1 MRSLTQYAGAKF
13 NQRHYIFAVALY
25 LGPFRKRGLQGKGM
39 VEKAA
44 NEKERNLS
52 SKHTQVE

>member
-1 MRSLTQYAGAKF
+1 MCPVPHYSGAKF

-44 NEKERNLS
+44 NEKERNFN
-52 SKHTQVE
+52 SKNKQVE